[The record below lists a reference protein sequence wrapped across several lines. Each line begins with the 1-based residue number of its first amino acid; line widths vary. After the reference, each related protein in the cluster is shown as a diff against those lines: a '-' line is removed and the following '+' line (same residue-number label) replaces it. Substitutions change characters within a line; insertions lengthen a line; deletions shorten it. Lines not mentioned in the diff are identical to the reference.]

1 MLDKKQ
7 VLVIFLF
14 EFKMDR
20 KAVETNCNIHN
31 AFGSGTA
38 DECIVVQDV
47 LQRSWEP
54 WRWGTHWL
62 VIGSW
67 QQLRAIIEGDSLTTT
82 WEVAKELSVDCS
94 MVFWHLKQDGNVR
107 KLGKWVPL
115 ELTQKSKKCC
125 FKVSSSF
132 ILCNKSESFLNWI
145 VIGRKVD
152 CIWQP
157 GTTSLEVGPRSSK
170 VLLKAKLAPKKCHG
184 HCSVACRHLIQ

>member
-67 QQLRAIIEGDSLTTT
+67 QQLRAIVEGDSLTTT
-82 WEVAKELSVDCS
+82 WEVAKELNVDCS
-94 MVFWHLKQDGNVR
+94 MVFWHLKQDGNAK

-115 ELTQKSKKCC
+115 ELTKNQRN
-125 FKVSSSF
+125 
-132 ILCNKSESFLNWI
+132 L
-145 VIGRKVD
+145 
-152 CIWQP
+152 
-157 GTTSLEVGPRSSK
+157 
-170 VLLKAKLAPKKCHG
+170 VLKCHFLLFYATK
-184 HCSVACRHLIQ
+184 VNHLSIGLW